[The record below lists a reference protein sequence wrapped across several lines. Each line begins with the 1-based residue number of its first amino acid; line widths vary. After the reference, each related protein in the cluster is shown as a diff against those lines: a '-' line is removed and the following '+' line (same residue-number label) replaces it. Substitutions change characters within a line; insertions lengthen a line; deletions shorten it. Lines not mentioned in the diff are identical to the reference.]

1 MIAAQDE
8 SLSSKSLDSEGSSD
22 ESEKEVEVIKS
33 KPTAIINPSCV
44 INNIIAY
51 NKVVRYWL
59 VEDKY
64 SIKNKDKD
72 NKWLN
77 TD

>member
-1 MIAAQDE
+1 
-8 SLSSKSLDSEGSSD
+8 
-22 ESEKEVEVIKS
+22 
-33 KPTAIINPSCV
+33 V

-64 SIKNKDKD
+64 SIKNKD
-72 NKWLN
+72 NKWFN